1 MKDEADFMEEVG
13 KLTAYAQQ
21 YVKDQVAYGKLE
33 IAERSSLAISWIV
46 ILAIVGTFAFIISL
60 LLSLALGLYIGQCMD
75 SYVTGF
81 LVVAGIYFIFGLL
94 LFLLRKPL
102 FVAPITIQLIKKIYE
117 RD

>member
-46 ILAIVGTFAFIISL
+46 LPLSIS
-60 LLSLALGLYIGQCMD
+60 SRIMPM
-75 SYVTGF
+75 
-81 LVVAGIYFIFGLL
+81 
-94 LFLLRKPL
+94 PL
-102 FVAPITIQLIKKIYE
+102 PMT
-117 RD
+117 